1 MGFVVHCQTGRLA
14 LPKNRRVIRANV
26 PINAFEKVSSFS
38 LACTATTDDS
48 NATVKPRPHHAADR
62 RASIM

>member
-1 MGFVVHCQTGRLA
+1 MLAKCLMGYVVHCQTGRLA

-38 LACTATTDDS
+38 LACTATTDERD
-48 NATVKPRPHHAADR
+48 ADYK
-62 RASIM
+62 AVPL